1 MSEPMSQMI
10 SPIKAKLMDDIKIAM
25 KSGAKERLA
34 TLRLMSSDIKQ
45 IEVDTRA
52 VLDDAA
58 VLSIFEKMLKKRRD
72 SITQFGAANRQ
83 DLVDKEQAE
92 VLVIQDYMPA
102 QLSDSELD
110 AAIASAI
117 SEACAS
123 TAKDMGKVI
132 AVLKS
137 KIAGKA
143 DMQVVSAR
151 VKAKL
156 G

>member
-1 MSEPMSQMI
+1 MSEL
-10 SPIKAKLMDDIKIAM
+10 KARLMDDIKTAM

-58 VLSIFEKMLKKRRD
+58 ILSIFEKMLKRRRD

-92 VLVIQDYMPA
+92 VLIIQAYLPA
-102 QLSDSELD
+102 QLSDADLD
-110 AAIASAI
+110 IAIASAI
-117 SEACAS
+117 LETGAS
-123 TAKDMGKVI
+123 SAKEMGKVI
-132 AVLKS
+132 AVLKA

-143 DMQVVSAR
+143 DMQVVSAL

>member
-1 MSEPMSQMI
+1 MSAL
-10 SPIKAKLMDDIKIAM
+10 KAKLMDDIKIAM

-45 IEVDTRA
+45 IEVDTRT
-52 VLDDAA
+52 VLDDAT
-58 VLSIFEKMLKKRRD
+58 VLSIFEKMLKRRRD

-83 DLVDKEQAE
+83 DLVEKEQAE

-102 QLSDSELD
+102 QLSDAEID
-110 AAIASAI
+110 AEIASAI
-117 SEACAS
+117 AQTGAS
-123 TAKDMGKVI
+123 SGKEMGKVI
-132 AVLKS
+132 AVLKA

-143 DMQVVSAR
+143 DMQVISTR

>member
-1 MSEPMSQMI
+1 MSAL
-10 SPIKAKLMDDIKIAM
+10 KAKLMDDIKIAM

-58 VLSIFEKMLKKRRD
+58 VLNIFEKMLKKRRD

-102 QLSDSELD
+102 QLSGAEID
-110 AAIASAI
+110 AEIASAI
-117 SEACAS
+117 SETGAS
-123 TAKDMGKVI
+123 SGKEMGKVI
-132 AVLKS
+132 AVLKG

-143 DMQVVSAR
+143 DMQVISAR

-156 G
+156 S

>member
-1 MSEPMSQMI
+1 
-10 SPIKAKLMDDIKIAM
+10 MDDIKIAM

-102 QLSDSELD
+102 QLSDAEID
-110 AAIASAI
+110 AEIASAI
-117 SEACAS
+117 SETGAS
-123 TAKDMGKVI
+123 SGKEMGKVI
-132 AVLKS
+132 AVLKG

-143 DMQVVSAR
+143 DMQVISAR

-156 G
+156 S

>member
-1 MSEPMSQMI
+1 MSEL
-10 SPIKAKLMDDIKIAM
+10 KAKLMDDIKIAM

-92 VLVIQDYMPA
+92 VLVIQEYMPA
-102 QLSDSELD
+102 QLSDAEID

-117 SEACAS
+117 SETGAS
-123 TAKDMGKVI
+123 SGKEMGKVI
-132 AVLKS
+132 AVLKA
-137 KIAGKA
+137 KIAGRA
-143 DMQVVSAR
+143 DMQVISAR
-151 VKAKL
+151 IKAKL

>member
-1 MSEPMSQMI
+1 MSEL
-10 SPIKAKLMDDIKIAM
+10 KAKLMDDIKIAM

-83 DLVDKEQAE
+83 DLVDKEQTE
-92 VLVIQDYMPA
+92 VLVIQEYMPA
-102 QLSDSELD
+102 QLSDAEID

-117 SEACAS
+117 SETGAS
-123 TAKDMGKVI
+123 SGKEMGKVI
-132 AVLKS
+132 AVLKA
-137 KIAGKA
+137 KIAGRA
-143 DMQVVSAR
+143 DMQVISAR
-151 VKAKL
+151 IKAKL

>member
-1 MSEPMSQMI
+1 MSAL
-10 SPIKAKLMDDIKIAM
+10 KAKLMDDIKIAM

-45 IEVDTRA
+45 IEVDTRT
-52 VLDDAA
+52 VLDDAT
-58 VLSIFEKMLKKRRD
+58 VLSIFEKMLKRRRD

-83 DLVDKEQAE
+83 DLVEKEQAE

-102 QLSDSELD
+102 QLSDAEID
-110 AAIASAI
+110 AEIASAI
-117 SEACAS
+117 AQTGAS
-123 TAKDMGKVI
+123 SGKEMGKVI
-132 AVLKS
+132 AVLKA

-143 DMQVVSAR
+143 DMQVISAR

>member
-1 MSEPMSQMI
+1 MSEL
-10 SPIKAKLMDDIKIAM
+10 KAKLLDDIKIAM

-45 IEVDTRA
+45 VEVDTRV

-58 VLSIFEKMLKKRRD
+58 ILSIFEKMLKKRRD

-102 QLSDSELD
+102 QLSDAEID
-110 AAIASAI
+110 VAIASAI
-117 SEACAS
+117 SATGAS
-123 TAKDMGKVI
+123 TGKDMGKVI
-132 AVLKS
+132 AILKA

-143 DMQVVSAR
+143 DMQVLSAR

-156 G
+156 N